1 MAFKMK
7 GHTLPGIKQLKSNDN
22 EDGRSGSAAFQ
33 QSDDPFAGS
42 SKDDG
47 LRELDIIEASPL
59 PEPMEYDFSKK
70 FKEKTGGPF
79 DQKKKDKVTKF
90 LGRERTVHYDDDGT
104 KTVITRK
111 KPKDGEVEYTRKT
124 KFTGKDGK
132 KVKVK
137 GKGTYDVET
146 GGDITYKEKMKRGRR
161 GDWKITDD
169 YTNPDL
175 KNV

>member
-33 QSDDPFAGS
+33 QSDPFAGS

-59 PEPMEYDFSKK
+59 PEPMQYDFSKK
-70 FKEKTGGPF
+70 FEDFMSDAPDMKEKTGGPF
-79 DQKKKDKVTKF
+79 DQKKKD
-90 LGRERTVHYDDDGT
+90 
-104 KTVITRK
+104 
-111 KPKDGEVEYTRKT
+111 
-124 KFTGKDGK
+124 
-132 KVKVK
+132 
-137 GKGTYDVET
+137 
-146 GGDITYKEKMKRGRR
+146 
-161 GDWKITDD
+161 
-169 YTNPDL
+169 TNPDL